1 MQKNDRGSIAS
12 MKARATGGVEVV
24 PRLLSQSVST
34 RFLALVTSNQRSS
47 ELRRGAKNSRDQSL
61 SSFNTRYRQ
70 KEVSQIAHAARGGRK
85 QSLRARASL
94 FREMGGSGSLHLS
107 QLTPHN
113 RSLTLLEFPQI
124 ASQNAFAAPTLS
136 EFRNLRGASGHSG
149 QLIRSGESA
158 DLIMPTPRVFVTRH
172 NRVSSSLAQTDLAAA
187 QLRNFCDRPNKRGEV
202 LIPHELAEPE
212 TPEPETPPVRRSNK
226 FREIVPAPPNESPQ
240 RLESSVLDSLDAA
253 KTKSSFV
260 WNVHRRSHNRKPSV
274 IGNQLLSAKLKDA
287 KLTKYKNLAG
297 QSRTHSKWIALID
310 RLNASDLNIINFD
323 YLYYWTNDIKIENAY
338 DLSPIELLTK
348 KVQADLK
355 THNDQD
361 VRIEADMFFV

>member
-12 MKARATGGVEVV
+12 MKARAAGGIEVV

-61 SSFNTRYRQ
+61 TSFNTRYRQ

-85 QSLRARASL
+85 QSFRARASL
-94 FREMGGSGSLHLS
+94 FRDMAGSGSLHLS

-124 ASQNAFAAPTLS
+124 ASQNAFAAPTFT

-149 QLIRSGESA
+149 YQLRSGESA
-158 DLIMPTPRVFVTRH
+158 DLMLPTPSVFVTRH
-172 NRVSSSLAQTDLAAA
+172 SRVNSFLVQTDLAAA
-187 QLRNFCDRPNKRGEV
+187 QLRNFCDRPNKRGEL
-202 LIPHELAEPE
+202 LIPHELVEPE

-226 FREIVPAPPNESPQ
+226 FREIVAVPPNESPQ

-253 KTKSSFV
+253 KTKSNFV
-260 WNVHRRSHNRKPSV
+260 WNVHRRSYNRKSSV
-274 IGNQLLSAKLKDA
+274 IGNQLSAKLKDA

-297 QSRTHSKWIALID
+297 QSKTHSKWIALID
-310 RLNASDLNIINFD
+310 RLNASDLNVISFD

-338 DLSPIELLTK
+338 DLSPIELLIK

-361 VRIEADMFFV
+361 ARIEADMFFV